1 MTGVETTTTTR
12 AFGLGAL
19 RAVDEP
25 LESLDASAL
34 SEVAR
39 SVTLAQ
45 NLAGATR
52 LHAAYLLAESFKALD
67 EAAHGE
73 PGTDT
78 RPAHARLDPADR
90 ARHHLAAAMALTGWH
105 ARHLVTAGV
114 QIHTRLPRL

>member
-1 MTGVETTTTTR
+1 MTGLDTTTTAR

-34 SEVAR
+34 SEVVR

-52 LHAAYLLAESFKALD
+52 LQAAYLLVESFKALD
-67 EAAHGE
+67 
-73 PGTDT
+73 
-78 RPAHARLDPADR
+78 
-90 ARHHLAAAMALTGWH
+90 
-105 ARHLVTAGV
+105 
-114 QIHTRLPRL
+114 